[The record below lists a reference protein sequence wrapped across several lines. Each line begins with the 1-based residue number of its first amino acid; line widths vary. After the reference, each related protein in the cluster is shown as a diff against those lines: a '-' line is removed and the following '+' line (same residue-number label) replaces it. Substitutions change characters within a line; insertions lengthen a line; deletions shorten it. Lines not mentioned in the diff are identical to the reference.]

1 MAPKFVPIALSP
13 ATTSFTI
20 GDVDDIVQSWSTYP
34 GYVVA
39 FDEFEREKNG
49 NILSYTDVTRKY
61 SQKQFAIKSLK
72 KRMKGDQRWNELSA
86 AHKIHLGGVRDD
98 DDESSGQIYLK
109 KALIDERDAM
119 AKIQRS
125 M

>member
-1 MAPKFVPIALSP
+1 
-13 ATTSFTI
+13 
-20 GDVDDIVQSWSTYP
+20 
-34 GYVVA
+34 
-39 FDEFEREKNG
+39 
-49 NILSYTDVTRKY
+49 
-61 SQKQFAIKSLK
+61 
-72 KRMKGDQRWNELSA
+72 MKGDQRWNELSA

-125 M
+125 ERPPKTLTEIKLHPLWCVEAHLRQNECIYPKTGVAGCVDGKLPSPPFEKTFGNFERTGDGNPRRD